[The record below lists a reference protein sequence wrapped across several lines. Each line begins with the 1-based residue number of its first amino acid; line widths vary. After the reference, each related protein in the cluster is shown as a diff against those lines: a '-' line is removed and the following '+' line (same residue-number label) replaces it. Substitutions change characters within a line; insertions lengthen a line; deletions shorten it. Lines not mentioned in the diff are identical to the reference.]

1 MHAGRIQSIF
11 KRGKG
16 LKMKQFIR
24 FGIVGISNTAV
35 SYAVYIIC
43 IAFFRYKNIFP
54 DKDYLAASV
63 LSFLVSVSWS
73 FCWNHGFTFKIQKRD
88 WKTTFLSLL
97 KSYACYAV
105 TGLFVNNALLYV
117 FTDRMGIHEYIAFLI
132 AVSVTVPVNFILN
145 KRWVFGS
152 GEK

>member
-1 MHAGRIQSIF
+1 MR
-11 KRGKG
+11 
-16 LKMKQFIR
+16 QFIR

-43 IAFFRYKNIFP
+43 IAFFRYKSIFP

-63 LSFLVSVSWS
+63 LSFLTGVSWS
-73 FCWNHGFTFKIQKRD
+73 FCWNNRFTFKIQKRD

-132 AVSVTVPVNFILN
+132 AVSVTVPVNFVLN